1 MTSKKKLLDTF
12 RNNNPNLSQ
21 LDSFKDLL
29 EINLIP
35 YTEDK
40 ESYQPSIYMGLN
52 TYPSGPAIT
61 HTTICVNFSSVGL
74 NLECKFTNKH
84 LAGFNAT
91 DSHFSYCSSDADE
104 IDANEKDLMNT
115 VCEWANNQVN
125 KKKTP

>member
-21 LDSFKDLL
+21 LDSLKDLL
-29 EINLIP
+29 EINLIS
-35 YTEDK
+35 YTEDN
-40 ESYQPSIYMGLN
+40 ESYQPNIYMGLN

-74 NLECKFTNKH
+74 SLECKFTNKH
-84 LAGFNAT
+84 LAAFTAN
-91 DSHFSYCSSDADE
+91 DSYASDENE
-104 IDANEKDLMNT
+104 IHANEKDLMNT